1 MPTTVD
7 NQAIGFMAALA
18 QAGADPATLQAVV
31 HGTTTTTNALLER
44 KIAKVGLITTKGF
57 RDVLELGRRTRPQP
71 YGLRGTF
78 EPLIDRELR
87 LEVPERMDADGKVLT
102 PLDEAAVA
110 EAAKTLL
117 ALGCEAVVIH
127 FLHSYINPDARAAR
141 RRDRARPVAQRL
153 CHGGPCHPVG
163 VPRVRA
169 RRDGG
174 GERLGPAGARPL
186 SRRGCAPSCSAKG
199 FDRDLLV
206 MQGNG
211 GTISSQL
218 IAEAAV
224 NTVMSGPA
232 SGVMAAAYTG
242 RASGHPNLITYDMG
256 GTSTDVGLIENAV
269 PQVSGEL
276 ELEYAMPIHVPMVDV
291 HTIGAGGG
299 SIASVDAAGMLRVGP
314 ESAGARPGP
323 ICYGR
328 GGTEPTITDANLVLG
343 RLNPDRLLGVDHPVT
358 LDHVRAIIA
367 EKIGKPL
374 GLDAE
379 AAAAAILR
387 IANDR
392 MAGAIR
398 LVSLSRGH
406 DPRDFA
412 LFAFG
417 GAGPLHAT
425 ALARELAHP
434 DGAGAG
440 AARHHQRAGL
450 RRRRP
455 APRLCAHRQQA
466 AVGASTMPRSR
477 ASTPSRRPRARRR
490 SAREGVPVR
499 ELRRVYTAD
508 MQFQGQSHI
517 LSVGVDR
524 ARHRRR
530 RPAQGLRRRLLA
542 PLRHRARGN
551 PAGARQPA
559 HRGDRRAAGDFA
571 GRARRDRARADLGGR
586 AGRRTPRLVHRRL
599 APDAGLC
606 PREAAARR
614 RVRRPGD
621 PRAARLHDRRRTG
634 RQGPAGHARQ
644 SVDLGEP
651 SGHDPD
657 LDRVG
662 ISMAFRFVH
671 AADIHLDSPL
681 RSLALRNPE
690 LADLIGNA
698 TRQVFTGIIDLC
710 LAEEV
715 DALFLAGDLYDGDQT
730 SMKTARYFANQ
741 LHRLDQAGIRVFIVR
756 GNHDALSRITK
767 ELILPESVKLFSGR
781 AEAIPIEG
789 AAGMPRVVIHGM
801 SFAQPHAP
809 DSLMPRTSRRSRGR

>member
-1 MPTTVD
+1 MSAKSALTVGIDVGGTFTDLLAIDSASGTVKLAKVPTTVD
-7 NQAIGFMAALA
+7 NQAIGFMASLA
-18 QAGADPATLQAVV
+18 SAGAEPAALQAIV

-57 RDVLELGRRTRPQP
+57 RDVLELGRRTRPQS

-78 EPLIDRELR
+78 HPLIERELR

-110 EAAKTLL
+110 DAAKKLL
-117 ALGCEAVVIH
+117 AQGCEAVVIH
-127 FLHSYINPDARAAR
+127 FLHSYINSAHEKRAAEIVAKLWPNPYVTAGHAILSEYR
-141 RRDRARPVAQRL
+141 EFERGVTAAVNASVQPVLDRY
-153 CHGGPCHPVG
+153 
-163 VPRVRA
+163 
-169 RRDGG
+169 
-174 GERLGPAGARPL
+174 L
-186 SRRGCAPSCSAKG
+186 SRLRKELAAKG

-256 GTSTDVGLIENAV
+256 GTSTDVGLIENGV

-328 GGTEPTITDANLVLG
+328 GGEEPTITDANLVLG
-343 RLNPDRLLGVDHPVT
+343 RLNPDRLLGVDRPVT
-358 LDHVRAIIA
+358 LDHVKKLI
-367 EKIGKPL
+367 EDKVGKRL
-374 GLDAE
+374 GLDSE

-425 ALARELAHP
+425 ALARELAIP
-434 DGAGAG
+434 TVLVP
-440 AARHHQRAGL
+440 ARPGITNALGCVVADL
-450 RRRRP
+450 RHDFVRTVNKP
-455 APRLCAHRQQA
+455 LSQIDDATIAKIYAEQVA
-466 AVGASTMPRSR
+466 EGEATIG
-477 ASTPSRRPRARRR
+477 
-490 SAREGVPVR
+490 REGVPVR
-499 ELRRVYTAD
+499 ELRSVHTAD

-517 LSVGVDR
+517 LSVGIESPKIGV
-524 ARHRRR
+524 A
-530 RPAQGLRRRLLA
+530 GLHKA
-542 PLRHRARGN
+542 FA
-551 PAGARQPA
+551 AAY
-559 HRGDRRAAGDFA
+559 DRRFGIELAEIPPVLVNLHTAVIGVRPEISLGALAATERAPTLTAAQVGERRVWFA
-571 GRARRDRARADLGGR
+571 DGWH
-586 AGRRTPRLVHRRL
+586 RTPVYARDKLPL
-599 APDAGLC
+599 DAVFSGPAILEQLDC
-606 PREAAARR
+606 TTVVE
-614 RVRRPGD
+614 PGD
-621 PRAARLHDRRRTG
+621 QV
-634 RQGPAGHARQ
+634 RQ
-644 SVDLGEP
+644 DKLGN
-651 SGHDPD
+651 
-657 LDRVG
+657 L
-662 ISMAFRFVH
+662 
-671 AADIHLDSPL
+671 
-681 RSLALRNPE
+681 
-690 LADLIGNA
+690 LIA
-698 TRQVFTGIIDLC
+698 
-710 LAEEV
+710 
-715 DALFLAGDLYDGDQT
+715 
-730 SMKTARYFANQ
+730 
-741 LHRLDQAGIRVFIVR
+741 VR
-756 GNHDALSRITK
+756 
-767 ELILPESVKLFSGR
+767 
-781 AEAIPIEG
+781 
-789 AAGMPRVVIHGM
+789 
-801 SFAQPHAP
+801 
-809 DSLMPRTSRRSRGR
+809 

>member
-1 MPTTVD
+1 MSSKSSFTVGIDVGGTFTDLLAIDPETREVKLAKVPTTVD

-18 QAGADPATLQAVV
+18 SASLDPAVLQAVV

-44 KIAKVGLITTKGF
+44 KIAKVGLITTQGF

-78 EPLIDRELR
+78 RPMIDREVR

-110 EAAKTLL
+110 EAAKELL
-117 ALGCEAVVIH
+117 AQGCEAVVIH
-127 FLHSYINPDARAAR
+127 FLHSYINPAHERRAAEIVR
-141 RRDRARPVAQRL
+141 GLWPNAYVTAGHVILSEYREYERGVTAAVNASVQPVLDRY
-153 CHGGPCHPVG
+153 
-163 VPRVRA
+163 
-169 RRDGG
+169 
-174 GERLGPAGARPL
+174 L
-186 SRRGCAPSCSAKG
+186 SRLRKELGAKG

-276 ELEYAMPIHVPMVDV
+276 ELEYALPIHVPMVDV

-328 GGTEPTITDANLVLG
+328 GGTEPTITDANLILG
-343 RLNPDRLLGVDHPVT
+343 RLNPDRLLGVDNKVT
-358 LDHVRAIIA
+358 LERVRDLVL
-367 EKIGKPL
+367 EKVGSRL
-374 GLDAE
+374 GLDAG

-425 ALARELAHP
+425 ALARELAIP
-434 DGAGAG
+434 TVLVP
-440 AARHHQRAGL
+440 ARPGITNALGCVVADL
-450 RRRRP
+450 RHDYVRTVNKPLSAVDDATVARIY
-455 APRLCAHRQQA
+455 AEQA
-466 AVGASTMPRSR
+466 TEGEATI
-477 ASTPSRRPRARRR
+477 
-490 SAREGVPVR
+490 AREGVPVR
-499 ELRRVYTAD
+499 ELRRVLAAD

-517 LSVGVDR
+517 LSVGVGSADIGVAGLHKAFAVAYFRRFGIELAEIPPVLVNLHTAVIGVRPEISLGALAATER
-524 ARHRRR
+524 A
-530 RPAQGLRRRLLA
+530 PTLTA
-542 PLRHRARGN
+542 
-551 PAGARQPA
+551 
-559 HRGDRRAAGDFA
+559 
-571 GRARRDRARADLGGR
+571 ARAG
-586 AGRRTPRLVHRRL
+586 
-599 APDAGLC
+599 
-606 PREAAARR
+606 ER
-614 RVRRPGD
+614 RVWFTDGWRETPVYAREKLPLDAAFEGPAILEQLDCTTVVEPGD
-621 PRAARLHDRRRTG
+621 KV
-634 RQGPAGHARQ
+634 RQ
-644 SVDLGEP
+644 DKLGN
-651 SGHDPD
+651 
-657 LDRVG
+657 LLITVG
-662 ISMAFRFVH
+662 
-671 AADIHLDSPL
+671 
-681 RSLALRNPE
+681 
-690 LADLIGNA
+690 
-698 TRQVFTGIIDLC
+698 
-710 LAEEV
+710 
-715 DALFLAGDLYDGDQT
+715 
-730 SMKTARYFANQ
+730 
-741 LHRLDQAGIRVFIVR
+741 
-756 GNHDALSRITK
+756 
-767 ELILPESVKLFSGR
+767 
-781 AEAIPIEG
+781 
-789 AAGMPRVVIHGM
+789 
-801 SFAQPHAP
+801 
-809 DSLMPRTSRRSRGR
+809 

>member
-1 MPTTVD
+1 MSPKSSFTVGIDVGGTFTDLLAIDPETREVKLAKVPTTVD

-18 QAGADPATLQAVV
+18 SAGLDPAVLQAVV

-78 EPLIDRELR
+78 RPMIDREVR

-110 EAAKTLL
+110 EAANKLL
-117 ALGCEAVVIH
+117 AQGCEAVVIH
-127 FLHSYINPDARAAR
+127 FLHSYINPAHERRAAEIVR
-141 RRDRARPVAQRL
+141 GLWPNAYVTAGHAILSEYREYERGVTAAVNASVQPVLDRY
-153 CHGGPCHPVG
+153 
-163 VPRVRA
+163 
-169 RRDGG
+169 
-174 GERLGPAGARPL
+174 L
-186 SRRGCAPSCSAKG
+186 SRLRKELGAKG

-276 ELEYAMPIHVPMVDV
+276 ELEYALPIHVPMVDV

-328 GGTEPTITDANLVLG
+328 GGTEPTITDANLILG
-343 RLNPDRLLGVDHPVT
+343 RLNPDRLLGVDNKVT
-358 LDHVRAIIA
+358 LESVRDLVL
-367 EKIGKPL
+367 EKVGSRL
-374 GLDAE
+374 GLDAG

-425 ALARELAHP
+425 ALARELAIP
-434 DGAGAG
+434 TVLVP
-440 AARHHQRAGL
+440 ARPGITNALGCVVADL
-450 RRRRP
+450 RHDYVRTVNKPLSAVDDATVVRIY
-455 APRLCAHRQQA
+455 AEQA
-466 AVGASTMPRSR
+466 AEGEATI
-477 ASTPSRRPRARRR
+477 
-490 SAREGVPVR
+490 AREGVPVR
-499 ELRRVYTAD
+499 ELRRVLAAD

-517 LSVGVDR
+517 LSVGVES
-524 ARHRRR
+524 
-530 RPAQGLRRRLLA
+530 
-542 PLRHRARGN
+542 
-551 PAGARQPA
+551 
-559 HRGDRRAAGDFA
+559 
-571 GRARRDRARADLGGR
+571 ADIGI
-586 AGRRTPRLVHRRL
+586 
-599 APDAGLC
+599 AGLHKAF
-606 PREAAARR
+606 AAAYFRRFGIELAEIPPVLVNLHTAVIGVRPEISLGALAATERAPTLTAAQAGER
-614 RVRRPGD
+614 RVWFTDGWRETPVYVREKLPLDAAFEGPAILEQLDCTTVVEPGD
-621 PRAARLHDRRRTG
+621 KV
-634 RQGPAGHARQ
+634 RQ
-644 SVDLGEP
+644 DKLGN
-651 SGHDPD
+651 
-657 LDRVG
+657 LLITVG
-662 ISMAFRFVH
+662 
-671 AADIHLDSPL
+671 
-681 RSLALRNPE
+681 
-690 LADLIGNA
+690 
-698 TRQVFTGIIDLC
+698 
-710 LAEEV
+710 
-715 DALFLAGDLYDGDQT
+715 
-730 SMKTARYFANQ
+730 
-741 LHRLDQAGIRVFIVR
+741 
-756 GNHDALSRITK
+756 
-767 ELILPESVKLFSGR
+767 
-781 AEAIPIEG
+781 
-789 AAGMPRVVIHGM
+789 
-801 SFAQPHAP
+801 
-809 DSLMPRTSRRSRGR
+809 